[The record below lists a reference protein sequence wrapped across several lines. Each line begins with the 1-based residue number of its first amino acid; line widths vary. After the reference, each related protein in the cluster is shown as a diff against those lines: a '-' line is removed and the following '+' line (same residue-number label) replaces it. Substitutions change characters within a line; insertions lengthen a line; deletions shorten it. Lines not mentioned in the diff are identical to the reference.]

1 MDKDINLSSQV
12 DHKCD
17 MFGLKTGCKDL
28 YKICTIMGH
37 DIANA

>member
-17 MFGLKTGCKDL
+17 VWSENWLQGFVQDL
-28 YKICTIMGH
+28 HHHGS
-37 DIANA
+37 